1 MVNDFSVAVA
11 KKRVP
16 TTPFPPGLYLSKPA
30 ADQIDVKESK
40 HVLKD
45 LEYMCLTGGL
55 LWASRMTFFECAVG
69 CHYLTRLLATPT
81 LEAYNAGIHMLA
93 YMNANK
99 SSGLRFR
106 RVLNPTLVTYYDAS
120 NRGMG
125 SRQLAAMWY

>member
-1 MVNDFSVAVA
+1 MLELKRVVAKDGKSIEITQQAYIEGMVNDFSAAVA

-55 LWASRMTFFECAVG
+55 L
-69 CHYLTRLLATPT
+69 
-81 LEAYNAGIHMLA
+81 
-93 YMNANK
+93 
-99 SSGLRFR
+99 
-106 RVLNPTLVTYYDAS
+106 
-120 NRGMG
+120 
-125 SRQLAAMWY
+125 